1 MGWLFG
7 AGDRNNEKRRE
18 EISAYEKA
26 KEQWRAD
33 EEERYA
39 QYEYQKGNYEA
50 DVQYQEDTNRFQE
63 KEILNNY
70 NQAVKRQN
78 FEFNT
83 ATRVYDQSVKQA
95 YNQKA
100 FNKIAESAAYQEQDL
115 KKKDDLLG
123 VMFDEADTILD
134 YNYNTTGLKVDRS
147 NKLVQ
152 ADFQES
158 KIETK
163 YIGDLG
169 SYEIERRKARS
180 ESQIEAQKAILEGMK
195 AAGSIRAK
203 GTAGRSSAK
212 AVLGVMAESG
222 ALRSAIANGLMYAEQ
237 GVDLGIA
244 QLKDMLI
251 LDQTMVLASRD
262 MANNDYTLRDS
273 KLDASFDVD
282 KIKISATRQSI
293 QQRDAVVR
301 KKIANARRQADMN
314 AEASMMLEPQ
324 RTPALTDPR
333 EFYAEYDDPE
343 TEDYVELLLR
353 PRVQEFPDYVES
365 PKPDYERDFHYKL
378 GRENQAASNFGD
390 ILKIGGAVAGVA
402 SGVGAFAGAGLFG
415 GGATSTALFGAK
427 GFLASNSVAFGSA
440 ATGLSN
446 LSSSFYPRR

>member
-1 MGWLFG
+1 MGLFG
-7 AGDRNNEKRRE
+7 AGDRNNEKRRA
-18 EISAYEKA
+18 EIAEYEKA
-26 KEQWRAD
+26 KDQWRAF

-39 QYEYQKGNYEA
+39 QYEYEKGNYEI

-70 NQAVKRQN
+70 NQAVARQN
-78 FEFNT
+78 YEFNT

-123 VMFDEADTILD
+123 VMFEEADTILD

-180 ESQIEAQKAILEGMK
+180 ESQIEAQKAIIEGMK

-262 MANNDYTLRDS
+262 MANNEYTLNDS

-282 KIKISATRQSI
+282 KIKIAATKQSI

-301 KKIANARRQADMN
+301 KKIANARRQADMQ

-333 EFYAEYDDPE
+333 KFYAEYDDPE

-378 GRENQAASNFGD
+378 GREDQASSNFGD
-390 ILKIGGAVAGVA
+390 VLKIGGAVAGVA
-402 SGVGAFAGAGLFG
+402 SGFGALAGAGLFG
-415 GGATSTALFGAK
+415 GAAGSTALFGQA
-427 GFLASNSVAFGSA
+427 GFLASNTAAFGAA
-440 ATGLSN
+440 ATGFSN

>member
-1 MGWLFG
+1 MI
-7 AGDRNNEKRRE
+7 D
-18 EISAYEKA
+18 
-26 KEQWRAD
+26 
-33 EEERYA
+33 
-39 QYEYQKGNYEA
+39 GNMPSFF
-50 DVQYQEDTNRFQE
+50 VLNR
-63 KEILNNY
+63 
-70 NQAVKRQN
+70 VPP
-78 FEFNT
+78 T
-83 ATRVYDQSVKQA
+83 
-95 YNQKA
+95 
-100 FNKIAESAAYQEQDL
+100 
-115 KKKDDLLG
+115 
-123 VMFDEADTILD
+123 
-134 YNYNTTGLKVDRS
+134 
-147 NKLVQ
+147 
-152 ADFQES
+152 
-158 KIETK
+158 
-163 YIGDLG
+163 
-169 SYEIERRKARS
+169 
-180 ESQIEAQKAILEGMK
+180 
-195 AAGSIRAK
+195 
-203 GTAGRSSAK
+203 AK

-314 AEASMMLEPQ
+314 AEESMMLEPQ

-333 EFYAEYDDPE
+333 EVYAEYDDPE

-402 SGVGAFAGAGLFG
+402 SGVGAFAGAGMFG